1 MACLLL
7 PIRIVIAE
15 AAAPAWQALPF
26 DGQFSAWKQP
36 SGAWYTTDAASLDT
50 GKNRFLQENNGMGGI
65 AINGPEGKAPDLIS
79 TAVYGDCEIHVE
91 FMIARKS
98 NSGIYVMG
106 EYEVQIYDSFG
117 VAKDQYPGIE
127 CGGIYP
133 QWIANRNQNGHSP
146 IVNATKPFGE
156 WQSFD
161 IVFQAPRF
169 DDSGKKTANAK
180 FVKIIHNGK
189 TIHENVEVS
198 GPTRGGIELEKTTG
212 PLRLQGDHGPVA
224 YRNVRIRP
232 KTAGTHTV
240 FAGKPTNR
248 PQARALV
255 WKKSD
260 TTLALCNGDKTVWQL
275 VFDPQQPKIYFHPL
289 ATLDG
294 EILTALSPADHPW
307 HRGLWWS
314 WKYIN
319 GLNYWEEDKKT
330 GKSEGVNELTG
341 ATVEAHADYSASAV
355 LKFSYHPPGQPAV
368 MTETRTL
375 TMSAPTI
382 DGSYTI
388 DWNSA
393 FTVGDQPVKLERTP
407 PTKAKN
413 GVAWGGY
420 AGLSLRFPPKIK
432 GWSFLTSEGAKSAAE
447 GNGNTTIWADFC
459 GPVAG
464 IAVFDHPANLRHP
477 VPWYLNEEHPY
488 FSPAL
493 SYKETLELA
502 PRQALDLKYRIVI
515 HPASTGAAE
524 LGKISKE
531 FAK

>member
-1 MACLLL
+1 M
-7 PIRIVIAE
+7 
-15 AAAPAWQALPF
+15 
-26 DGQFSAWKQP
+26 
-36 SGAWYTTDAASLDT
+36 
-50 GKNRFLQENNGMGGI
+50 
-65 AINGPEGKAPDLIS
+65 
-79 TAVYGDCEIHVE
+79 
-91 FMIARKS
+91 
-98 NSGIYVMG
+98 
-106 EYEVQIYDSFG
+106 
-117 VAKDQYPGIE
+117 
-127 CGGIYP
+127 
-133 QWIANRNQNGHSP
+133 
-146 IVNATKPFGE
+146 
-156 WQSFD
+156 
-161 IVFQAPRF
+161 
-169 DDSGKKTANAK
+169 
-180 FVKIIHNGK
+180 
-189 TIHENVEVS
+189 
-198 GPTRGGIELEKTTG
+198 
-212 PLRLQGDHGPVA
+212 
-224 YRNVRIRP
+224 
-232 KTAGTHTV
+232 
-240 FAGKPTNR
+240 
-248 PQARALV
+248 
-255 WKKSD
+255 
-260 TTLALCNGDKTVWQL
+260 
-275 VFDPQQPKIYFHPL
+275 
-289 ATLDG
+289 
-294 EILTALSPADHPW
+294 
-307 HRGLWWS
+307 
-314 WKYIN
+314 
-319 GLNYWEEDKKT
+319 
-330 GKSEGVNELTG
+330 NELTG
-341 ATVEAHADYSASAV
+341 ATVETHADYSASAV

-393 FTVGDQPVKLERTP
+393 FTVGDQPVKLERTL

-447 GNGNTTIWADFC
+447 GNGNTAIWADFC

-493 SYKETLELA
+493 LYKETLELA